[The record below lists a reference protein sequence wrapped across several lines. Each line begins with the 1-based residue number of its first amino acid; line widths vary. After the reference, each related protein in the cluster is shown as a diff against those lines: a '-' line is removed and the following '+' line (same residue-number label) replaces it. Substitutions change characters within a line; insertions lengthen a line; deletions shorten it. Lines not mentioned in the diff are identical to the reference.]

1 MAAADMAVKMGQP
14 AAAVTEYDTMCFW
27 VEDGSVRLAMLP
39 FTTVAILPSLLAT
52 YSLTVPLLA
61 TDQLEL
67 ELTFTSVLFSTHSL
81 LLEYLLPA
89 TDYFVLLYTF
99 SLYSHTLCWV
109 EGLVSGAF
117 DGSRVTPSPH
127 CLLAPFSSRCRRCL
141 PMCRRR
147 SSESETRHGS
157 CLTTSTVSDP
167 DCPLPTPNALVRP
180 TYVRYYTLD
189 V

>member
-117 DGSRVTPSPH
+117 DGSRVTPLFLPAFPPSR
-127 CLLAPFSSRCRRCL
+127 LTSLKGSIGMRFSTSADGIN
-141 PMCRRR
+141 
-147 SSESETRHGS
+147 RHKS
-157 CLTTSTVSDP
+157 AKSVNLQS
-167 DCPLPTPNALVRP
+167 LM
-180 TYVRYYTLD
+180 
-189 V
+189 